1 MKTSIRKNAYAV
13 TSESWALA
21 ERVHVRGKHGRDR
34 KQHYLSKQARLAVK
48 NGKVDGV
55 DLKNINE

>member
-13 TSESWALA
+13 KCESYTLA
-21 ERVHVRGKHGRDR
+21 ERIHIQGKHGRDK

-48 NGKVDGV
+48 SGKVDGV
-55 DLKNINE
+55 DLKKVEE